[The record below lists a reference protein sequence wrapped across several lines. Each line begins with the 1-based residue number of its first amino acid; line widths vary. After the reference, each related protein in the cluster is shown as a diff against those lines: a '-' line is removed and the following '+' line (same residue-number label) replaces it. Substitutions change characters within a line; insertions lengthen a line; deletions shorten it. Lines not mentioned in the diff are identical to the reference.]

1 MHLARP
7 LLPGLVV
14 ALALAG
20 CLSGLSGPEATPAAE
35 PMPAR
40 EDAFTPVGQPSA
52 PVGPAAFGASV
63 RVLATGLEFYE
74 PTIGITKDGTIA
86 VCCPNASGLAG
97 SLLFGN
103 PATFISKD
111 GGSTWVEA
119 HVQPLGSYDP
129 MLAVDPVTDRIYE
142 FNMFQVNCSNLAYS
156 DDSGATWSERPLS
169 CGAAPVFDFL
179 KVAAGRP
186 GPEDNALAT
195 GDSVLYQCRNVNQFT
210 AAGGVLSSWC
220 TVSYDGGLTW
230 PVDRPAAVRGAYTA
244 AGGTTVD
251 GCGGVTSWPAV
262 GPDGT
267 AVLPLGNG
275 CLTPTLAVS
284 RDSGLTW
291 SLVRFPGEPGMVS
304 VTPQAAFDDAGHLYL
319 LWQDFEHRMN
329 LARSDDRGATWA
341 GPWNVTPPG
350 ARSLVFEALQAGAE
364 GRLAFAFFAGPE
376 ESQDGGGISS
386 GVPDDMPWHLF
397 VGTVEGGHTDRPGI
411 ALYRAS
417 PPDDPVQVGPV
428 CFGGGGCPRN
438 HGDFFSAATAP
449 DGTFYLAFVD
459 GCVGDCV
466 GDAEA
471 TDEDSR
477 ASEGR
482 LAVLDGFKLR

>member
-1 MHLARP
+1 MHPARL

-14 ALALAG
+14 ALTLAG
-20 CLSGLSGPEATPAAE
+20 CLSEPSGPAAPAAE
-35 PMPAR
+35 PTPSR
-40 EDAFTPVGQPSA
+40 EDAFA
-52 PVGPAAFGASV
+52 PVGGSESPLGPAPFVASV

-74 PTIGITKDGTIA
+74 PTLGITDDGTIA
-86 VCCPNASGLAG
+86 VCCPRASGLVG

-119 HVQPLGSYDP
+119 HVQSLGSYDP
-129 MLAVDPVTDRIYE
+129 MLAVDPITDRIYE

-169 CGAAPVFDFL
+169 CGAVPVFDFL

-186 GPEDNALAT
+186 GPEDNPLAT
-195 GDSVLYQCRNVNQFT
+195 GDSVLYQCRNVND
-210 AAGGVLSSWC
+210 AAMSSSWC

-230 PVDRPAAVRGAYTA
+230 PIDRPVAIRRI
-244 AGGTTVD
+244 GTGPGTMFPD

-267 AVLPLGNG
+267 VVLPVGNG
-275 CLTPTLAVS
+275 CPTPTLGVS

-291 SLVRFPGEPGMVS
+291 TIARFPGDLGMVS

-329 LARSDDRGATWA
+329 LARSDDLGATWA

-350 ARSLVFEALQAGAE
+350 SRSHVFEALQAGTE
-364 GRLAFAFFAGPE
+364 GRLAFAFFAGAE
-376 ESQDGGGISS
+376 ESGEVGDISS

-397 VGTVEGGHTDRPGI
+397 VGTVEGGHTDVPGI

-417 PPDDPVQVGPV
+417 PLDDPVQVGPV

-438 HGDFFSAATAP
+438 HGDFFSAATSP
-449 DGTFYLAFVD
+449 DGTFNLAFVD
-459 GCVGDCV
+459 GCIDECAGNP
-466 GDAEA
+466 DATSA
-471 TDEDSR
+471 DSQ
-477 ASEGR
+477 ASAGR
-482 LAVLDGFKLR
+482 IAVLDGFRLR